1 MSLPDIGFHRLAFR
15 EYVGA
20 IEWYRARSER
30 AANRFID
37 AVDQSIQKI
46 RENPRLW
53 PVFRAGC
60 RWIRTRKFPY
70 VLYFQ
75 IGSEERIVILAVAH
89 GHRRPGYWIRR
100 LIRP

>member
-1 MSLPDIGFHRLAFR
+1 
-15 EYVGA
+15 
-20 IEWYRARSER
+20 
-30 AANRFID
+30 
-37 AVDQSIQKI
+37 
-46 RENPRLW
+46 
-53 PVFRAGC
+53 
-60 RWIRTRKFPY
+60 